1 MSNSELSS
9 KYETVIGLEVHIQL
23 KTNRKVF
30 APENFVFGSPPN
42 QHVSP
47 VSMAHPGALPSPNLR
62 CIEHIVKLGLA
73 IGCEIAQ
80 NSYFAR
86 KNYFYP
92 DLPKGYQ
99 LSQDTLPVVGE
110 GKMDIYVDGKEK
122 KSIEIERIHL
132 EEDAGKSIH
141 DIHPSQ
147 SLIDLN
153 RAGVG
158 LAELVTKP
166 DLRSAQEAGAFLAE
180 IRRIVRYLQISD
192 GNMEEGSLRCDA
204 NVSVMPKGSDTYG
217 TRVEIKNINSI
228 SQVIKAINYESGRQM
243 QCVDR
248 GEALVQE
255 TRTWDVAKGKTAPM
269 RDKETADDYRY
280 FPEPDLQPLKISQAK
295 ILEIKAEIPRLPQS
309 RFLQYIEEYKIAKN
323 EAQSLADQREVS
335 DYFEALIPFTD
346 SPKTAAN
353 WVLGPV
359 KTWLNEHN
367 EDIINFPIQAKKLGD
382 LSQLVKSGKVNLN
395 AAKEIIFPK
404 LCENPEGIPE
414 TIAQENDLIMESA
427 ENELQNAMESLIE
440 KFPAEVKKYRGG
452 KKNLAGFFVGQLM
465 RQFKGKANPKE
476 VNEVVRKLLE
486 G

>member
-73 IGCEIAQ
+73 LECEIAH

-99 LSQDTLPVVGE
+99 LSQDTVPVVGE
-110 GKMDIYVDGKEK
+110 GVLDIYVDGKEK
-122 KSIEIERIHL
+122 KSVQIERIHL

-141 DIHPSQ
+141 DMHPSQ

-204 NVSVMPKGSDTYG
+204 NVSVMPRGSDTYG

-228 SQVIKAINYESGRQM
+228 SQVIKAITYESGRQM
-243 QCVDR
+243 QCVER

-255 TRTWDVAKGKTAPM
+255 TRTWDVARGKTSPM

-280 FPEPDLQPLKISQAK
+280 FPEPDLQPLKISQEK
-295 ILEIKAEIPRLPQS
+295 IAELKAEIPRLPQS
-309 RFLQYIEEYKIAKN
+309 RFLQYAEEYKIAKN
-323 EAQSLADQREVS
+323 EAQTLADQREFS

-353 WVLGPV
+353 WLLGPV
-359 KTWLNEHN
+359 RTWLNEHS
-367 EDIINFPIQAKKLGD
+367 EDISNFPIKEKKLGD

-395 AAKEIIFPK
+395 AAKEIIFPR
-404 LCENPEGIPE
+404 LCENPEANPE
-414 TIAQENDLIMESA
+414 TIAKEHDLIMESA
-427 ENELQNAMESLIE
+427 ENELQDAMKDLIE
-440 KFPAEVKKYRGG
+440 KFPDEVKKYRGG
-452 KKNLAGFFVGQLM
+452 KKNLVGFFVGQLM

-476 VNEVVRKLLE
+476 VNEVVRNMLE
-486 G
+486 S

>member
-9 KYETVIGLEVHIQL
+9 RYETVIGLEVHIQL

-47 VSMAHPGALPSPNLR
+47 VSMAHPGALPSPNLK
-62 CIEHIVKLGLA
+62 CIEQIVKLGLA
-73 IGCEIAQ
+73 LECEIAQ

-99 LSQDTLPVVGE
+99 LSQDTVPVVGE
-110 GKMDIYVDGKEK
+110 GILDIYVDGKEK
-122 KSIEIERIHL
+122 KSVQIERIHL

-204 NVSVMPKGSDTYG
+204 NVSVMPRGSDTYG

-228 SQVIKAINYESGRQM
+228 SQVIKAITYESGRQM
-243 QCVDR
+243 QCVER

-295 ILEIKAEIPRLPQS
+295 IDELKAEIPRLPQS
-309 RFLQYIEEYKIAKN
+309 RFLQYAGKYKIAKN
-323 EAQSLADQREVS
+323 EAQTLADQREFS
-335 DYFEALIPFTD
+335 DYFEALIPYTD

-359 KTWLNEHN
+359 RTWLNEHN
-367 EDIINFPIQAKKLGD
+367 EDISNFPIDQKKLGD
-382 LSQLVKSGKVNLN
+382 LSLLVKSGKVNLN
-395 AAKEIIFPK
+395 TAKEIIFPK
-404 LCENPEGIPE
+404 LCENPEGTPE
-414 TIAQENDLIMESA
+414 AIAKENDLIMESA
-427 ENELQNAMESLIE
+427 ENELQDAMKALIE
-440 KFPAEVKKYRGG
+440 KFPDEVKKYRGG
-452 KKNLAGFFVGQLM
+452 KKNLVGFFVGQLM

-476 VNEVVRKLLE
+476 VNEVVRNMLE
-486 G
+486 S

>member
-73 IGCEIAQ
+73 LECEVAQ
-80 NSYFAR
+80 DSYFDR

-99 LSQDTLPVVGE
+99 LSQDTVPVVGE
-110 GKMDIYVDGKEK
+110 GVLDIYVDGTEK
-122 KSIEIERIHL
+122 KSVQIERIHL

-204 NVSVMPKGSDTYG
+204 NVSVMPRGSDTYG

-228 SQVIKAINYESGRQM
+228 SQVIKAITYESGRQM
-243 QCVDR
+243 QCVER

-295 ILEIKAEIPRLPQS
+295 IEELKTEIPRLPQS
-309 RFLQYIEEYKIAKN
+309 RFLQYAEEYKIAKN
-323 EAQSLADQREVS
+323 EAQTLADQREFS

-359 KTWLNEHN
+359 RTWLNEHS
-367 EDIINFPIQAKKLGD
+367 EDISNFPIKQKKLGD

-404 LCENPEGIPE
+404 LCEHPEGNPE
-414 TIAQENDLIMESA
+414 TIAKENDLIMESA
-427 ENELQNAMESLIE
+427 ENELQDAMKALIE

-452 KKNLAGFFVGQLM
+452 KKNLVGFFVGQLM

-476 VNEVVRKLLE
+476 VNEVVRNMLDS
-486 G
+486 